1 MDFNRPY
8 RLRRMGLVNDAYTH
22 PVATAAIVS
31 ACLLFGIAI
40 FAVGLV
46 LFSTVRI

>member
-1 MDFNRPY
+1 MPFYRPY
-8 RLRRMGLVNDAYTH
+8 RIRRMGIADDIYTH

-40 FAVGLV
+40 FAVGLA
-46 LFSTVRI
+46 LFLTVRI